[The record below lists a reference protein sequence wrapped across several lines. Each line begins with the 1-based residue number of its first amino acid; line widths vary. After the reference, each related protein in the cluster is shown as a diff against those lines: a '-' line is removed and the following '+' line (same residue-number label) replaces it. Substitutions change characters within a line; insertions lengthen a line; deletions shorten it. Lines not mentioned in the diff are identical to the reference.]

1 MRSAKTAV
9 RFGTL
14 RGIVTPLTGTYA
26 PTVKGEEMAGFIQDR
41 TAEKLYE
48 IGKKKLTP
56 GKQVRI
62 RRYGLTKEN
71 KWELRSQRRGT
82 ILELYKY
89 HFLVDTGNG
98 KRECFRYNQMFGN
111 EEVRVHP

>member
-1 MRSAKTAV
+1 MQFARTAV

-14 RGIVTPLTGTYA
+14 RRIVIPLTDTYA
-26 PTVKGEEMAGFIQDR
+26 QDVKGEGCLRITER
-41 TAEKLYE
+41 TYEKLYE
-48 IGKKKLTP
+48 VARKKLTP

-62 RRYGLTKEN
+62 RRYGLTRDG
-71 KWELRSQRRGT
+71 KWDLKSQRRGT
-82 ILELYKY
+82 ILALYPH

-98 KRECFRYNQMFGN
+98 KRECFRYNQMFGT